1 MSKELSI
8 GCTVDV
14 YNANT
19 DANIIRNALLS
30 QAPYSD
36 TGFWVFERT
45 INEVTELLYINAKN
59 CYVVGIYKQVDSK
72 DIPF

>member
-14 YNANT
+14 YNVNT
-19 DANIIRNALLS
+19 DAIIVSSALIS
-30 QAPYSD
+30 KVPYSD
-36 TGFWVFERT
+36 TDFWVFEKT
-45 INEVTELLYINAKN
+45 IDEVTELLEINAKN
-59 CYVVGIYKQVDSK
+59 CYIKGIYKQVDSK